1 MSAALLPYR
10 RWSHA
15 FLQGMV
21 GIVISQRGKNIAALG
36 FQRGLGGAVHKA
48 ASGIG
53 GAVGAIRAN
62 GEHRA
67 AIQPGDTGSGG
78 KGELLIA
85 AAFTVAGQM
94 HHCFATCNQG
104 NTAARGGGGGPPGGP
119 AHPRVPGV
127 GPDGGG
133 A

>member
-1 MSAALLPYR
+1 METSRPDQSDRDIVDVGAGGAGDDQAI
-10 RWSHA
+10 A

-21 GIVISQRGKNIAALG
+21 GIVISQRGKDIAALG

-85 AAFTVAGQM
+85 AA
-94 HHCFATCNQG
+94 
-104 NTAARGGGGGPPGGP
+104 
-119 AHPRVPGV
+119 
-127 GPDGGG
+127 
-133 A
+133 